1 MEPRHIIDELELQPH
16 PEGGWFRETWRE
28 SSGGGTRPTGSA
40 IYFMLTK
47 GNDSRLHRIDA
58 TEIWHYYSGAAVE
71 LVVADQDGV
80 ETVHLLGPDVRGNQR
95 PQVIVPL
102 GAWQRARTVGEYSLV
117 GCTVSPAFEWSH
129 FELG

>member
-102 GAWQRARTVGEYSLV
+102 GVWQRARTVGEYSLV

>member
-58 TEIWHYYSGAAVE
+58 TEIWHSY
-71 LVVADQDGV
+71 
-80 ETVHLLGPDVRGNQR
+80 QR
-95 PQVIVPL
+95 C
-102 GAWQRARTVGEYSLV
+102 R
-117 GCTVSPAFEWSH
+117 C
-129 FELG
+129 